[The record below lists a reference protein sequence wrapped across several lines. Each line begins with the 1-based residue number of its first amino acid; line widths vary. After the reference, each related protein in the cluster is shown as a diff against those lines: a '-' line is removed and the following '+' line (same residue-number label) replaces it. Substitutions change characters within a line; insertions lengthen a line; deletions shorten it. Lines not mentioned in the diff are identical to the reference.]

1 MYSRGHWLRFG
12 SRVSITQYVSGS
24 DLPRFAQMAWPR
36 TSKQSH
42 FLSSSKL
49 IMLLCDPGVID
60 CNVIA
65 TARKPD
71 ALAELA
77 GMGLTAVHLDVDSEE
92 SIDAAK
98 KRVEEL
104 TGGKL
109 DILVNNA

>member
-1 MYSRGHWLRFG
+1 MYPRRHWLRFS
-12 SRVSITQYVSGS
+12 SRISITQYVSESGF
-24 DLPRFAQMAWPR
+24 PRFAQMAWPQ
-36 TSKQSH
+36 TSKSSH
-42 FLSSSKL
+42 FVSSSKL
-49 IMLLCDPGVID
+49 IMLLYDGRVID